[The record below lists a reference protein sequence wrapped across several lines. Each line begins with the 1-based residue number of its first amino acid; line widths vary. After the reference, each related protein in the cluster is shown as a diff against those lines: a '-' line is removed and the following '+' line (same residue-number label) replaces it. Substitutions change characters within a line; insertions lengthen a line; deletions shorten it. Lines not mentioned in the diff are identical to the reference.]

1 MAEVFRF
8 VSLRGPAPLL
18 DATKPL
24 VVHVP
29 VHTQQAAGTLSPAL
43 EKISLH
49 MAGVRYLVSD
59 NSLLKL
65 LDVHLDFTSSQ
76 NRDEPDFF
84 EMLTALRRTAEYLY
98 TRAAQGKGAA
108 TPGAGDAAAVQI
120 LTIEYI
126 ERVLKSLNKG
136 TGSTEEQ
143 AARCRDFFLRS
154 VLSVDLG
161 ARPAMTLPTAPP
173 KETGTRRPTPAP
185 APPTA
190 THKRELRLLR
200 VAVDKLVR
208 NISAG
213 GSHLMAELMTAD
225 ELAGFKLVPGMHALT
240 GELAMVDAEIQQA
253 TLEKAEEKIR
263 DRVAEMAALGDLS
276 EGQPMPRAPAAKPTT
291 TGTTGTSA
299 GKKETAPLR
308 LGIGD
313 LLMTELVSSGYAYG
327 DIAHI
332 ENIMSGELRERSFR
346 KSSSTETDVFQM
358 TETEATTETDTQSTQ
373 RFELEKASEAT
384 LNEALNLDAGAS
396 ISGSYGPVTAQAS
409 FGLAST
415 TSREQS
421 QKQSSKFA
429 QEVVSKATQKVRQ
442 LSSRQERVI
451 TKVVVEDNT
460 LHSMSNP
467 TGSDHISGIYR
478 WVDKVDDLRL
488 VDYGQRLM
496 VGLTVPEPASYLRWL
511 AARGNGGAGALPQP
525 TVVRGGV
532 PTGLRPD
539 DITPDNYLTW
549 LAAYNATDIEPP
561 PARFVTQSLTLHSD
575 PSESAERPGV
585 VTKADSTIVVPPGYR
600 AVQARGSA
608 ITHELP
614 GISDTIPEVL
624 LGIGSTA
631 IPINATAASDVV
643 RVFSSA
649 LPSLPGSTADRKEG
663 GAGTK
668 LPVVLSIGS
677 MRGYAL
683 AVEVVFERSDT
694 LLEAWRIDSWAKIM
708 NAYKAAVSEAEAQAA
723 RATLPGVNITG
734 ANPRE
739 NRTLERAE
747 LKRQVMELMAAAI
760 GSVDAVVDAADA
772 RPRADAAKV
781 ASLETLMSY
790 LDRAFE
796 WEHMSWVLQDYFW
809 APETSWSALLGST
822 DSDPLRQLFLRSG
835 AASITLPVRR
845 GFEAAVLYRVW
856 TGLDWQGDR
865 APLPADPAA
874 LALGAEVVTS
884 ATGVPQQGREVT
896 GSRWKERNPTSLVIL
911 QPDGLLSWVDEA

>member
-29 VHTQQAAGTLSPAL
+29 ARGQSANGALSPAI
-43 EKISLH
+43 EKIALQ
-49 MAGVRYLVSD
+49 MAGVRYAVSD
-59 NSLLKL
+59 THLAKL
-65 LDVHLDFTSSQ
+65 LERELDVGFPQGRGDGTFK
-76 NRDEPDFF
+76 
-84 EMLTALRRTAEYLY
+84 EMLTGFRHVAEYLY
-98 TRAAQGKGAA
+98 AKAARGTGTSA
-108 TPGAGDAAAVQI
+108 PGAGDAAAVQI

-126 ERVLKSLNKG
+126 ERVLAAFDI
-136 TGSTEEQ
+136 GSSKEQ
-143 AARCRDFFLRS
+143 AERCRDFFLRS

-161 ARPAMTLPTAPP
+161 ARVAMTLPTEP
-173 KETGTRRPTPAP
+173 KKDTRSRKATPAP

-190 THKRELRLLR
+190 TQKRELRLLR
-200 VAVDKLVR
+200 VAVARLVR
-208 NISAG
+208 NISSG
-213 GSHLMAELMTAD
+213 GGDLTAELMTAD
-225 ELAGFKLVPGMHALT
+225 EIAGFKLIPGMHTLT
-240 GELAMVDAEIQQA
+240 GELAMVEAEIQQVS
-253 TLEKAEEKIR
+253 LEKAEEKIR

-276 EGQPMPRAPAAKPTT
+276 EGQPMPRAPTAKPSTT
-291 TGTTGTSA
+291 TPAA
-299 GKKETAPLR
+299 GKKESAPLR

-313 LLMTELVSSGYAYG
+313 LLMTELVSSAYAYG

-346 KSSSTETDVFQM
+346 KSSSTETDLFQM

-384 LNEALNLDAGAS
+384 LNESLNLDAGAS
-396 ISGSYGPVTAQAS
+396 ISGTYGPVTAQAS

-442 LSSRQERVI
+442 LSSRQERVV

-460 LHSMSNP
+460 LHSMANP
-467 TGSDHISGIYR
+467 ANGGHISGIYR

-511 AARGNGGAGALPQP
+511 ATRGNARGGVLPPP

-532 PTGLRPD
+532 QGALRPD
-539 DITPDNYLTW
+539 DITPANYLTW
-549 LAAYNATDIEPP
+549 LAAYSATDIEPP
-561 PARFVTQSLTLHSD
+561 PSQFVTQSLTLEAD
-575 PSESAERPGV
+575 PSQSAESPGV
-585 VTKADSTIVVPPGYR
+585 VTRADSTIVVPPGYR
-600 AVQARGSA
+600 AIIARGA
-608 ITHELP
+608 CVAHKLDPYLP
-614 GISDTIPEVL
+614 LPTPMPEVL
-624 LGIGSTA
+624 LAVGSTK
-631 IPINATAASDVV
+631 IPIPTITATDFV
-643 RVFSSA
+643 RTFTSS
-649 LPSLPGSTADRKEG
+649 LPSLPGSAADRKEG

-668 LPVVLSIGS
+668 LPVVLSITS
-677 MRGYAL
+677 LRGFAL
-683 AVEVVFERSDT
+683 SVEVVFERSDS
-694 LLEAWRIDSWAKIM
+694 LLEAWRIDTWAKIM
-708 NAYKAAVSEAEAQAA
+708 NAYKAAVSEAGAEAA
-723 RATLPGVNITG
+723 RATLPGVTITG

-739 NRTLERAE
+739 NRALERSE
-747 LKRQVMELMAAAI
+747 LKRQIMELMAAAI
-760 GSVDAVVDAADA
+760 GSVDAVVDAADT

-781 ASLETLMSY
+781 ASLESLMSY

-809 APETSWSALLGST
+809 APETSWSGLLGST
-822 DSDPLRQLFLRSG
+822 DSDPLRQLFMRSG

-856 TGLDWQGDR
+856 TGLDWQGDH
-865 APLPADPAA
+865 APLPSDPAA
-874 LALGAEVVTS
+874 LALGAEVITS

>member
-18 DATKPL
+18 DTTKPL

-29 VHTQQAAGTLSPAL
+29 ARGQSSNGALSPAI
-43 EKISLH
+43 EKIALQ
-49 MAGVRYLVSD
+49 MAGVRYVVSD
-59 NSLLKL
+59 THLAKL
-65 LDVHLDFTSSQ
+65 LERELDVEFSQ
-76 NRDEPDFF
+76 GRDDGTFK
-84 EMLTALRRTAEYLY
+84 EMLTGFRHVAEYLY
-98 TRAAQGKGAA
+98 AKAARGTG
-108 TPGAGDAAAVQI
+108 TPEPGAGDAAAVQI

-126 ERVLKSLNKG
+126 ERVLKTFDSG
-136 TGSTEEQ
+136 TSKEQ
-143 AARCRDFFLRS
+143 IERCRDFFLRS

-161 ARPAMTLPTAPP
+161 ARVAMTLPTEP
-173 KETGTRRPTPAP
+173 KKDMRSRKGAASP

-190 THKRELRLLR
+190 TQKRELRLLR
-200 VAVDKLVR
+200 AAVARLVR
-208 NISAG
+208 NISSG
-213 GSHLMAELMTAD
+213 GGNLMVESMTAD
-225 ELAGFKLVPGMHALT
+225 EIAGFKLIPGMHTLT
-240 GELAMVDAEIQQA
+240 GELAMVEAEIQQNS
-253 TLEKAEEKIR
+253 LEKAEEKIR
-263 DRVAEMAALGDLS
+263 DRVAEMAALRDLS
-276 EGQPMPRAPAAKPTT
+276 EGQPLPRAPAAKPSTT
-291 TGTTGTSA
+291 APAA

-313 LLMTELVSSGYAYG
+313 LLMTELVGSAYAYG

-332 ENIMSGELRERSFR
+332 ENIMAGELRERSFR
-346 KSSSTETDVFQM
+346 KSSSTETDLFQM

-384 LNEALNLDAGAS
+384 LNESLNLDAGAS
-396 ISGSYGPVTAQAS
+396 ISGTYGPVTAQAS

-467 TGSDHISGIYR
+467 ADGGHISGIYR

-511 AARGNGGAGALPQP
+511 AARGNAGGGALPPP
-525 TVVRGGV
+525 TVVRSGV
-532 PTGLRPD
+532 QGALRPD

-549 LAAYNATDIEPP
+549 LAAYSATDIEPP
-561 PARFVTQSLTLHSD
+561 PARFVTQALTLHAD

-585 VTKADSTIVVPPGYR
+585 VTKSDSTIVVPPGYR

-608 ITHELP
+608 ITYELP

-631 IPINATAASDVV
+631 IPISTTASEFV
-643 RVFSSA
+643 RVFSSS
-649 LPSLPGSTADRKEG
+649 LPALPGSTADRKEG

-683 AVEVVFERSDT
+683 SVEVVFERSDS
-694 LLEAWRIDSWAKIM
+694 LLEAWRIDTWAKIM
-708 NAYKAAVSEAEAQAA
+708 NAYKAAVSEAGAEAA
-723 RATLPGVNITG
+723 RATLPGVTITG

-739 NRTLERAE
+739 NRALERAE
-747 LKRQVMELMAAAI
+747 LKRQIMELMAAAI
-760 GSVDAVVDAADA
+760 GSVDAVVDAADT

-781 ASLETLMSY
+781 ASLENLMTY

-809 APETSWSALLGST
+809 APETSWSGLLGST
-822 DSDPLRQLFLRSG
+822 DSDPLRQLFMRSG

-856 TGLDWQGDR
+856 TGRDWQGDH
-865 APLPADPAA
+865 APLPSDPAA

-911 QPDGLLSWVDEA
+911 QPDGLLSWVEEA